1 MKLFLVQLLLRLQLA
16 MGRFFLRLADL
27 LLGETLYQ
35 DLAAA
40 DNVLD
45 LFKVLT
51 ESYSRLAAEALVLR
65 EENCRHVET
74 IRRLFRGRQDA
85 RVERQFWKERAED
98 LEAQLREIT
107 ELGMLEPGMLEPADS
122 QRDTLVPESGV
133 VEVLGSEESLERLGK
148 GAA

>member
-1 MKLFLVQLLLRLQLA
+1 MKLFLVQLLLRLKLA
-16 MGRFFLRLADL
+16 MGRFFLRLVDL

-74 IRRLFRGRQDA
+74 IRRLTRERRDA
-85 RVERQFWKERAED
+85 RVEVQFWKERAHELED
-98 LEAQLREIT
+98 QLREVT
-107 ELGMLEPGMLEPADS
+107 ELGMLEPADS